1 MIRIGYM
8 RKKMPENEYR
18 ASRICRVLGNPTAYK
33 IIKLLLKSKK
43 TPSELANDI
52 GLSLPLISLTL
63 RTLRNIDLV
72 RYDIKGNE
80 KLYWIKDELVYAVC
94 RALEKLVIRI
104 RLED

>member
-1 MIRIGYM
+1 M

-43 TPSELANDI
+43 TPSALANDS
-52 GLSLPLISLTL
+52 GFSLPLISLTL

-72 RYDIKGNE
+72 RYEIRGNE
-80 KLYWIKDELVYAVC
+80 KLYWIKDEFLYEVC
-94 RALEKLVIRI
+94 RAVEKLVIRI
-104 RLED
+104 WHDNW